1 LKTNRKQGKH
11 AKTESDYSEREGGI
25 LGRGKWKKKGNTVR
39 PPQEKRISKKLKD
52 NFCAILKS
60 KW

>member
-25 LGRGKWKKKGNTVR
+25 LGRGKWKKEGSTAR
-39 PPQEKRISKKLKD
+39 LPQEKRIGSSSAWVTEELQRP
-52 NFCAILKS
+52 
-60 KW
+60 